1 MILQARL
8 GQKRVGHAVNSDDSA
23 PFLIVKM
30 SAHSSQTNACS
41 FIFSRKG
48 AKEDNTMDLKFT
60 EEQEMMQKMVR
71 DFAQT
76 EIAPFIER
84 MEEHDEF
91 PTEILNKMAELG
103 LMGITIPEE
112 YGGAGMDYTSY
123 VIAINEISK
132 VSATMGV
139 ILSVHTSVGTNPIL
153 YFGTEAQKQKYVTK
167 LASGEFLGAFALT
180 EPNAGSD
187 AASLKTRAVKDGDFY
202 VLNGSKIFITNGGE
216 ADTYIVFA
224 ITDAEKGTKGISTF
238 IVEKNT
244 PGLIIGKNEHK
255 MGLHGSRTVQLT
267 FEDCKV
273 PAENLLGA
281 EGEGFK
287 IAMSNLEYGRIGIA
301 AQALGIAEAALEA
314 AVNYAKDRKQFGK
327 PIALQQGIGFK
338 LADMATAVEATRLL
352 VYHAAYLKA
361 QGIPCGQEASM
372 AKLFASRTAM
382 EVATEAIQVFGGYG
396 YTKEYPVERYFRD
409 AKICEI
415 YEGTSEIQR
424 IVINRKLMAD

>member
-1 MILQARL
+1 
-8 GQKRVGHAVNSDDSA
+8 
-23 PFLIVKM
+23 
-30 SAHSSQTNACS
+30 
-41 FIFSRKG
+41 
-48 AKEDNTMDLKFT
+48 MDLKFT

-132 VSATMGV
+132 VSATIGV

-224 ITDAEKGTKGISTF
+224 ITDATKGTKGISAF

-273 PAENLLGA
+273 PVENLLGA

-287 IAMSNLEYGRIGIA
+287 IAMGNLEYGRIGIA

-327 PIALQQGIGFK
+327 PIALQQGSGFK

-352 VYHAAYLKA
+352 IYRAAYLKA
-361 QGIPCGQEASM
+361 EGIPCGQEASM

-424 IVINRKLMAD
+424 IVINRKLIAD